1 MPPVPLTAK
10 EIHTIIQAIR
20 IATETGELT
29 QYAKTVELN
38 AIRNKLQN
46 VKDV

>member
-1 MPPVPLTAK
+1 MPLVTLTAK
-10 EIHTIIQAIR
+10 EIHIIIQAIR

-29 QYAKTVELN
+29 EFAKAGELN

>member
-1 MPPVPLTAK
+1 MPLIPLTAK
-10 EIHTIIQAIR
+10 EIHIIIQAIR

-29 QYAKTVELN
+29 EFAKAGELN

>member
-1 MPPVPLTAK
+1 MPLIPLTAK
-10 EIHTIIQAIR
+10 EIHIVIQAIR
-20 IATETGELT
+20 IAMETGELT
-29 QYAKTVELN
+29 GFAKASELN